1 MKLTAVL
8 KNLKYET
15 KHNISDVDVKKLSCD
30 SRTVGKGDIFVAFRG
45 YGQDG
50 HKFIEEAIRKG
61 AGVIAAESDFD
72 APDGVIKIF
81 IKDTRTALPVMAD
94 NFYGH
99 PSEKL
104 KVIGVTGTN
113 GKTTI
118 TYIIENII
126 KAAGEEAGVIGTIN
140 YRIKDKIIPAKNTT
154 PGPIEL
160 QSMLSEMVSSGIR
173 YAVMEASSHS
183 LDQHRMDSVR
193 LDVAIFTNITPE
205 HLDYHKTMS
214 GYLQA
219 KAKIFARLKPNGSA
233 ILNKDCGKTASLKGS
248 IKRRPVTYSTV
259 KDADVW
265 ARDIKLS
272 IDGSKFTAMT
282 PDGSYQINAKLIGMH
297 NVSNMLAAI
306 AAAYAL
312 KIDPAAVK
320 KGVETIACVPGRL
333 ESVDA
338 GQPFKVLVDYAHT
351 EDAMRNVLNLLKGVA
366 RKKILTVFGC
376 GGDRDT
382 GKRPLMGRA
391 ACEFSDHVIV
401 TSDNPRSEDP
411 LKIILD
417 IEKGIKGK
425 FSNYDMVPDRYKAI
439 EKALHL
445 ASIDDIVVIVGK
457 GHENYQIISDRVL
470 AFDDRQVAREI
481 LGKGN
486 YADRRDSKDSA
497 GQAFNR

>member
-1 MKLTAVL
+1 MKLNAIL
-8 KNLKYET
+8 NNLKYQT
-15 KHNISDVDVKKLSCD
+15 KNDISGVEIKKLSCD
-30 SRTVGKGDIFVAFRG
+30 SRTVGAGDMFVAFRG

-50 HKFIEEAIRKG
+50 YKFIEEAIKKG
-61 AGVIAAESDFD
+61 AGVIAAESDFN
-72 APDGVIKIF
+72 APQGVIKIL
-81 IKDTRTALPVMAD
+81 IKDTRTAFPVMAD

-118 TYIIENII
+118 TYIVENII
-126 KAAGEEAGVIGTIN
+126 KAAGQESGVIGTIN
-140 YRIKDKIIPAKNTT
+140 YRIKNNIIPAKNTT

-160 QSMLSEMVSSGIR
+160 QSMLSQMVNLGIH
-173 YAVMEASSHS
+173 YAVMEVSSHS

-193 LDVAIFTNITPE
+193 LDAAIFTNITPE
-205 HLDYHKTMS
+205 HLDYHKTIES
-214 GYLQA
+214 YLQA
-219 KAKIFARLKPNGSA
+219 KGKIFERLKPDGCA
-233 ILNKDCGKTASLKGS
+233 ILNKDDDRVAS
-248 IKRRPVTYSTV
+248 IKSPTKRKPVTYSTV

-272 IDGSKFTAMT
+272 IDDSRFTVMT
-282 PDGSYQINAKLIGMH
+282 PDGSYQINAKLIGIH

-320 KGVETIACVPGRL
+320 KGVETVACVPGRL

-351 EDAMRNVLNLLKGVA
+351 EDAMRNVLNLLKAVA
-366 RKKILTVFGC
+366 GKKILTVFGC

-391 ACEFSDHVIV
+391 ACEFSDHVII

-417 IEKGIKGK
+417 IEKGIRGK
-425 FSNYDMVPDRYKAI
+425 FSNYDIVPDRYKAI
-439 EKALHL
+439 EKALRL
-445 ASIDDIVVIVGK
+445 ASIDDIVVIAGK
-457 GHENYQIISDRVL
+457 GHENYQVIADKVL

-481 LGKGN
+481 LSKGN
-486 YADRRDSKDSA
+486 YAGKRDSKGGARHSFS
-497 GQAFNR
+497 G